1 MTHPTTSKT
10 QPRFLA
16 GLLLLAVV
24 VWSPLAANCQSRA
37 LSEEARR
44 SFAAAMDALGIE
56 PGSVVADVGAGP
68 GPYTFPLAER
78 VGPEGKVYAVDID
91 EDDLAKIRSR
101 AERDGVAQLETILGA
116 TDDPR
121 LPAAAL
127 DVVLV
132 INADHEF
139 REYDE
144 MLQAFHQALKPG
156 GRLAIIDAKTD
167 AGEARSRYHSR
178 HRIPAKLVR
187 EDALRN
193 GFRLLHNQPHFVHH
207 RRNREFYFLVFEKPA
222 S

>member
-1 MTHPTTSKT
+1 MKQTVRSETRQRLLSV
-10 QPRFLA
+10 
-16 GLLLLAVV
+16 LLLLAVL
-24 VWSPLAANCQSRA
+24 VWLPLAASCQSRE
-37 LSEEARR
+37 LSEEARQ
-44 SFAAAMDALGIE
+44 SFSAAMDALDIE

-78 VGPEGKVYAVDID
+78 VSPDGKVYAVDID
-91 EDDLAKIRSR
+91 ENDLAKLRSR
-101 AERDGVAQLETILGA
+101 AERAGVVQVETILGA

-132 INADHEF
+132 INSYHEF

-144 MLQAFHQALKPG
+144 MLQGFHRALKPG

-167 AGEARSRYHSR
+167 PGEARSRYHNR
-178 HRIPAKLVR
+178 HRIPAELVR
-187 EDALRN
+187 EDARRN
-193 GFRLLHNQPHFVHH
+193 GFRFLHNQPRFVHH
-207 RRNREFYFLVFEKPA
+207 RRNREFYLLVFEKPA

>member
-1 MTHPTTSKT
+1 MKQTATGEARQRLLSV
-10 QPRFLA
+10 
-16 GLLLLAVV
+16 LLLLAVL
-24 VWSPLAANCQSRA
+24 VWAPLAASCQSRE
-37 LSEEARR
+37 LSEEARQ
-44 SFAAAMDALGIE
+44 SFAAAMDALDIE

-78 VGPEGKVYAVDID
+78 VGPDGKVYAVDID

-101 AERDGVAQLETILGA
+101 AERAGTVQLETILGA

-132 INADHEF
+132 INAYHEF

-144 MLQAFHQALKPG
+144 MLQAFHRALKPG

-167 AGEARSRYHSR
+167 PGEARSRYHSR
-178 HRIPAKLVR
+178 HRIPAELVR

-193 GFRLLHNQPHFVHH
+193 GFRLLHNQPRFVHP
-207 RRNREFYFLVFEKPA
+207 RRNREFYLLVFEKPA

>member
-1 MTHPTTSKT
+1 MKQTA
-10 QPRFLA
+10 A
-16 GLLLLAVV
+16 GETRQRLLSVLLLLAVV
-24 VWSPLAANCQSRA
+24 VWSPLAASCQSRE
-37 LSEEARR
+37 LSEEARQ

-78 VGPEGKVYAVDID
+78 VGPDGRVYAVDID
-91 EDDLAKIRSR
+91 EDDLAKLRSR
-101 AERDGVAQLETILGA
+101 AEREGVVQVETILGA

-121 LPAAAL
+121 LPAVAL

-132 INADHEF
+132 INAYHEF

-167 AGEARSRYHSR
+167 AGEARSRYHNR
-178 HRIPAKLVR
+178 HRTPAELVR
-187 EDALRN
+187 KDALRN
-193 GFRLLHNQPHFVHH
+193 GFRFLHNQPRFVHH
-207 RRNREFYFLVFEKPA
+207 RRNREFYLLVFEKPA

>member
-10 QPRFLA
+10 QPRFLT
-16 GLLLLAVV
+16 GLLLLAAL
-24 VWSPLAANCQSRA
+24 VWLPLAASCQSGA
-37 LSEEARR
+37 LPEEVRK
-44 SFAAAMDALGIE
+44 SFASAMDALGIE

-78 VGPEGKVYAVDID
+78 VGLDGKVYVVDID

-101 AERDGVAQLETILGA
+101 AEREGVVQVETILGA

-132 INADHEF
+132 INAYHEF
-139 REYDE
+139 HEYDE
-144 MLQAFHQALKPG
+144 MLQGFHRALKPG

-178 HRIPAKLVR
+178 HRIPAELVR
-187 EDALRN
+187 EDARRN
-193 GFRLLHNQPHFVHH
+193 GFRFLHNQPRFVHH

>member
-1 MTHPTTSKT
+1 MKQTATGEARQRLLSV
-10 QPRFLA
+10 
-16 GLLLLAVV
+16 LLLLAVV
-24 VWSPLAANCQSRA
+24 VWSPLAASCQSRE
-37 LSEEARR
+37 LSEEARQ
-44 SFAAAMDALGIE
+44 SFSAAMDALGIG

-78 VGPEGKVYAVDID
+78 VGPDGKVYAVDID

-101 AERDGVAQLETILGA
+101 AEREDVVQVETILGA

-132 INADHEF
+132 INAYHEF

-144 MLQAFHQALKPG
+144 MLQGFHRALKPG
-156 GRLAIIDAKTD
+156 GRLAIIDAKTG

-178 HRIPAKLVR
+178 HRIPAELVR
-187 EDALRN
+187 EDTRRN
-193 GFRLLHNQPHFVHH
+193 GFRLLHNQPRFVHH
-207 RRNREFYFLVFEKPA
+207 RRNREFYLLVFEKPV

>member
-1 MTHPTTSKT
+1 MKQTATGETPQRLLSV
-10 QPRFLA
+10 
-16 GLLLLAVV
+16 LLLLAVV
-24 VWSPLAANCQSRA
+24 VWSPLAASCQNRE
-37 LSEEARR
+37 LSEEARQNF
-44 SFAAAMDALGIE
+44 SAAMDALGIE

-78 VGPEGKVYAVDID
+78 VGPDGKVYAVDID

-101 AERDGVAQLETILGA
+101 AEREGVVQIETILGA

-121 LPAAAL
+121 LPAATL

-132 INADHEF
+132 INAYHEF

-144 MLQAFHQALKPG
+144 MLQGFHRALKPG
-156 GRLAIIDAKTD
+156 GRLAIIDAKTE

-178 HRIPAKLVR
+178 HRIPAELVR

-193 GFRLLHNQPHFVHH
+193 GFHFLHNQPRFVHH
-207 RRNREFYFLVFEKPA
+207 RRNREFYLLVFEKPA

>member
-1 MTHPTTSKT
+1 MKQTATSET
-10 QPRFLA
+10 RQRLLSV
-16 GLLLLAVV
+16 LLLLAGL
-24 VWSPLAANCQSRA
+24 VWVPLAASCQSSE
-37 LSEEARR
+37 LSEEARQ
-44 SFAAAMDALGIE
+44 SFSAAMDALGIE

-78 VGPEGKVYAVDID
+78 IGPEGKVYAVDID

-101 AERDGVAQLETILGA
+101 AERDGVAQVETILGA

-132 INADHEF
+132 INTYHEF

-178 HRIPAKLVR
+178 HRIPAELVR
-187 EDALRN
+187 EDARRN
-193 GFRLLHNQPHFVHH
+193 GFRLLQNQPRFVHH

>member
-1 MTHPTTSKT
+1 MKQTATGETRQRLLSV
-10 QPRFLA
+10 
-16 GLLLLAVV
+16 LLLLAVL
-24 VWSPLAANCQSRA
+24 VWAPLAASCQSSA
-37 LSEEARR
+37 LSEEARQ
-44 SFAAAMDALGIE
+44 SFATAMDALGIE

-91 EDDLAKIRSR
+91 EDDLAKIHSR
-101 AERDGVAQLETILGA
+101 AERDGVAQVETILGA

-132 INADHEF
+132 INTYHEF
-139 REYDE
+139 REYDA
-144 MLQAFHQALKPG
+144 MLQSIHRALKPG

-178 HRIPAKLVR
+178 HRIPAELVR

-193 GFRLLHNQPHFVHH
+193 GFRFLHNQPRFVHH
-207 RRNREFYFLVFEKPA
+207 RRNRDFYLLLFEKPT